1 MEYNIFEKT
10 LLVTHVWT
18 AHCQQIPNVKE
29 SSMHH
34 FEKEV
39 DMDDPFI

>member
-1 MEYNIFEKT
+1 MCEPLIANK
-10 LLVTHVWT
+10 
-18 AHCQQIPNVKE
+18 IPNVKE

-34 FEKEV
+34 FETEV